1 VGGALTSA
9 GLVDPVTGLSA
20 GGSDGFALSPE
31 AASTVGGASL
41 GEQAL
46 TGLQQQRQS
55 ALPDQ
60 TVPQEGTSDQEVR
73 EQQASNL
80 AAINKAT
87 FPQKPGGTPESAAP
101 TPIEEFERA
110 ITTYKTLVTRD
121 DERSTSERGGADEQA
136 MASIYK
142 QRLLQAVSEGLLR
155 PEMAVQALEFHE
167 TFGEEL
173 DIPAIRATTG
183 AGSR

>member
-1 VGGALTSA
+1 
-9 GLVDPVTGLSA
+9 
-20 GGSDGFALSPE
+20 
-31 AASTVGGASL
+31 VGGASL

-46 TGLQQQRQS
+46 TGLQQQRQA

-87 FPQKPGGTPESAAP
+87 FPQKPSGTPEPATTR
-101 TPIEEFERA
+101 TPIQEFEQA
-110 ITTYKTLVTRD
+110 ITTYKTLVTRKE
-121 DERSTSERGGADEQA
+121 ERSTSERGGADE
-136 MASIYK
+136 MALTSIYE
-142 QRLLQAVSEGLLR
+142 QRLLQAVADGLLT
-155 PEMAVQALEFHE
+155 PELALQAQQFHQ
-167 TFGEEL
+167 TTGEEL
-173 DIPAIRATTG
+173 DIPILRATSG